1 MAVHLCI
8 GVFDG
13 VHAGHRS
20 VVASARASA
29 QAEGGEVVALSFDPH
44 PSRLLRPD
52 SPTPLILSRAQ
63 KEARLAEAGADR
75 VAHQRFDEAHRSLA
89 AEAYL
94 DWLRAAFPGL
104 RSVHVGENFRFGA
117 GRRGDPAL
125 LARSAASHGVEVR
138 AAAPFL
144 VGGEPASSSR
154 IRAALSAG
162 EIELANAMLVRPY
175 EAEGATTPGRQLG
188 RRLGLPTLNLPW
200 APELSPAFGVY
211 AAEVLTE
218 AGIAEPAVMNWG
230 VRPTVETETVAPLV
244 EAHLLRPSGPIPVA
258 GDLIKV
264 RWLARIR
271 GERKFAGLEELRD
284 QVERDRAAAGAVLGL
299 ASRG

>member
-1 MAVHLCI
+1 
-8 GVFDG
+8 
-13 VHAGHRS
+13 
-20 VVASARASA
+20 
-29 QAEGGEVVALSFDPH
+29 
-44 PSRLLRPD
+44 
-52 SPTPLILSRAQ
+52 
-63 KEARLAEAGADR
+63 

-94 DWLRAAFPGL
+94 DWLREAFPLL

-125 LARSAASHGVEVR
+125 LARSAATHGIAVTAARPVEI
-138 AAAPFL
+138 A
-144 VGGEPASSSR
+144 GGPASSSR

-162 EIELANAMLVRPY
+162 EVELANAMLVRPY
-175 EAEGATTPGRQLG
+175 EAEGTTTPGRRLG

-200 APELSPAFGVY
+200 APELMPAFGVY

-230 VRPTVETETVAPLV
+230 VRPTVESGPVAPLV
-244 EAHLLRPSGPIPVA
+244 EAHLLRPAGPVPVA
-258 GDLIKV
+258 GDRIRV

-271 GERKFAGLEELRD
+271 EEMKFPDLEELKT
-284 QVERDRAAAGAVLGL
+284 QVDKDKAAAGAVLGL
-299 ASRG
+299 SSLG